1 MEMAFRKGDIIMT
14 KLRQLARYLVYS
26 YENHTAARFG
36 DNELKLQTMLYFAQ
50 RECLALV
57 GEPLFDG
64 NFENWAEGPVLPE
77 LHFFFFVEGYDPFE
91 SLEMKKLTEREQ
103 FILDRVVLSYGQYE
117 GWYLADLTRR
127 ETSRR
132 NSRSDPVHDIK
143 VAKEHYPKLSLNA
156 AVSYIR
162 VHKIQTIHSTQLA
175 IGIQSSLSEDYP
187 DLYAEVKAA
196 YRDFSGGLF

>member
-1 MEMAFRKGDIIMT
+1 MT

-36 DNELKLQTMLYFAQ
+36 DNELKLQTMLYLAQ
-50 RECLALV
+50 RECLAMV

-117 GWYLADLTRR
+117 GWYLADLARR
-127 ETSRR
+127 ETSWR
-132 NSRSDPVHDIK
+132 NSRSDP
-143 VAKEHYPKLSLNA
+143 AAESAEPKLLEIA
-156 AVSYIR
+156 DMR
-162 VHKIQTIHSTQLA
+162 
-175 IGIQSSLSEDYP
+175 EDAKKVR
-187 DLYAEVKAA
+187 LYDPLFDVYLDEFEDFVGEVLK
-196 YRDFSGGLF
+196 S

>member
-1 MEMAFRKGDIIMT
+1 MEMSFRKGDIIMT

-36 DNELKLQTMLYFAQ
+36 DNELKLQTMLYLAQ

-117 GWYLADLTRR
+117 GWYLADLARR
-127 ETSRR
+127 ETSWR
-132 NSRSDPVHDIK
+132 NSRSDP
-143 VAKEHYPKLSLNA
+143 AAEFAEPKLLEIA
-156 AVSYIR
+156 DMREDAKKVRLYDPLFD
-162 VHKIQTIHSTQLA
+162 VYLDE
-175 IGIQSSLSEDYP
+175 SEDFEG
-187 DLYAEVKAA
+187 EVLK
-196 YRDFSGGLF
+196 S

>member
-1 MEMAFRKGDIIMT
+1 MKNEPNCALMEMAFRKGDIIMT

-36 DNELKLQTMLYFAQ
+36 DNELKLQTMLYLAQ

-127 ETSRR
+127 ETSWR
-132 NSRSDPVHDIK
+132 NSRSDP
-143 VAKEHYPKLSLNA
+143 AAESAEPKLLEIA
-156 AVSYIR
+156 DMR
-162 VHKIQTIHSTQLA
+162 
-175 IGIQSSLSEDYP
+175 ED
-187 DLYAEVKAA
+187 AKKSKVV
-196 YRDFSGGLF
+196 

>member
-1 MEMAFRKGDIIMT
+1 MKNEPNCALMEMAFRKGDIIMT

-77 LHFFFFVEGYDPFE
+77 LHFFFVEGYDPFE
-91 SLEMKKLTEREQ
+91 PLEMKKLTEREQ

-117 GWYLADLTRR
+117 GWYLADLARR
-127 ETSRR
+127 ETSWR
-132 NSRSDPVHDIK
+132 NSRSDP
-143 VAKEHYPKLSLNA
+143 AAESAEPKLLEIA
-156 AVSYIR
+156 DMR
-162 VHKIQTIHSTQLA
+162 
-175 IGIQSSLSEDYP
+175 EDAKKVR
-187 DLYAEVKAA
+187 LYDPLFDVYLDEFEEFEGEVLK
-196 YRDFSGGLF
+196 S